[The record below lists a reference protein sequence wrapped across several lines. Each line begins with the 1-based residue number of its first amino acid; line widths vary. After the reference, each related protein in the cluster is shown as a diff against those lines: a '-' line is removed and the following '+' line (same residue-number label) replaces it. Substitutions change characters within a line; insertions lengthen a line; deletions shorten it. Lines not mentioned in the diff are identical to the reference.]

1 MRKRRE
7 KIKGNRNGAVL
18 KLPKAENLKFR
29 QFLAYEYPICQIC
42 GKAPSDDA
50 HHVVFGCYGADKD
63 DRKQIAVCRACHDW
77 CHEHKHESIEKYEE
91 LADEN
96 WAEYEA
102 SL

>member
-7 KIKGNRNGAVL
+7 KIKGNRKGAVL